1 MDPHINPATGVWDDN
16 YYANIGR
23 FQTAGGGVPMP
34 DFNFDYAAEA
44 QKAYGDLGA
53 YYDRILK
60 ESEGD
65 MNKVLAR
72 LATDYETGVRRR
84 KEDLTTTQGQMTED
98 QLLALQNAGRAVQEN
113 ALARGIYQK
122 SAYAPSGYG
131 VADTTL
137 KEVTDPINTGYAR
150 QGKTLLTSFTRAQ
163 EDAGTGYERQKTD
176 IPEQQKRYAY
186 DLEQQRRREASDL
199 ANTRGS
205 RAFSD
210 WSRKNAFNPTLT

>member
-23 FQTAGGGVPMP
+23 FQTTSGGVPMP
-34 DFNFDYAAEA
+34 DFNFDYAQEA
-44 QKAYGDLGA
+44 QKAYGELGA

-72 LATDYETGVRRR
+72 MATDYETGVRRR

-98 QLLALQNAGRAVQEN
+98 QLLSLQNAGRAVQDN
-113 ALARGIYQK
+113 ALSRGIYQK
-122 SAYAPSGYG
+122 SAYAPGGYG
-131 VADTTL
+131 VADQLL
-137 KEVTDPINTGYAR
+137 KETTDPINTGYAR
-150 QGKTLLTSFTRAQ
+150 QGQTLMSSFTRAN
-163 EDAGTGYERQKTD
+163 EDATTGYERNKTD

-186 DLEQQRRREASDL
+186 DLEQQRRRESSDL

-210 WSRKNAFNPTLT
+210 WSRKNAFNPSLT